1 MDLVSEIN
9 VDILI
14 YKQIKNNNDQIE
26 LQRPKFA

>member
-14 YKQIKNNNDQIE
+14 YKQIKNNNDQSE